1 MTTPITFSE
10 AAQLYARNAAIVD
23 AMYRAYRDEILGF
36 WQSVFDHLKEL
47 EPGWKLHGDPGKGGW
62 FQFLRP
68 TSRKNSPYFA
78 LDSWESPEVITHGQ
92 IRLYAALEN
101 AKEEEKVALRG
112 MASLPGCSEGKGG
125 THDLFRINLKI
136 EPGTTAREIAEKI
149 IEFSGKMQTAVESV
163 AS

>member
-23 AMYRAYRDEILGF
+23 AMYRAYREELLGF
-36 WQSVFDHLKEL
+36 WRSVFEQLKEL
-47 EPGWKLHGDPGKGGW
+47 EPEWDLFGEPGKGAW
-62 FQFLRP
+62 FQFRPP

-78 LDSWESPEVITHGQ
+78 IDTWESPEIISHGQ

-112 MASLPGCSEGKGG
+112 MSTLPGCSEGKGG

-136 EPGTTAREIAEKI
+136 EPGTTSREIAEKI
-149 IEFSGKMQTAVESV
+149 IEVSAKMQTAVES
-163 AS
+163 A